1 MRGDFI
7 YAPTR
12 MAESRNDEYDAS
24 DLLTRPP
31 QGAPPPLSL
40 HSCNQLSQREC
51 TASVHVEGNRI
62 WLPDL
67 DISRLL
73 PERARSCTRTGT
85 TEVMAAFAL
94 PMVPA
99 TPRTRRDLRSTA
111 FPVRPYRPET
121 P

>member
-51 TASVHVEGNRI
+51 TASVHVEGNRT

-67 DISRLL
+67 EHQ
-73 PERARSCTRTGT
+73 PATAR
-85 TEVMAAFAL
+85 AL
-94 PMVPA
+94 PF
-99 TPRTRRDLRSTA
+99 LH
-111 FPVRPYRPET
+111 ENGNN
-121 P
+121 

>member
-7 YAPTR
+7 YAHTR

-67 DISRLL
+67 EHQ
-73 PERARSCTRTGT
+73 PATAR
-85 TEVMAAFAL
+85 AL
-94 PMVPA
+94 PF
-99 TPRTRRDLRSTA
+99 LH
-111 FPVRPYRPET
+111 ENGNN
-121 P
+121 